1 MQSSTGGISLP
12 PLDHIGLIVKDLKK
26 TTEYLSS
33 TLGAGPW
40 QIHEGIEYYKEEIGI
55 DELDVGEPFGLKE
68 AQAKLGT
75 EVLEVLQPTDGKR
88 SVYSKFLEANGE
100 GLHHLAYS
108 VPNWEEMVSYLLEHG
123 GRLIACGYFE
133 GYRWYYIETKPGGIV
148 IELTNIPR

>member
-33 TLGAGPW
+33 TWGAGPW
-40 QIHEGIEYYKEEIGI
+40 HIHESIEYYKEEIGI

-68 AQAKLGT
+68 AQGKLGA
-75 EVLEVLQPTDGKR
+75 EMLEVIQPTDGKR
-88 SVYSKFLEANGE
+88 SVYSKFLEANGQ
-100 GLHHLAYS
+100 GLHHLAYT

-123 GRLIACGYFE
+123 GR
-133 GYRWYYIETKPGGIV
+133 T
-148 IELTNIPR
+148 